1 MVAPSA
7 PVPHTVTPS
16 SFAAATSM
24 AAFRIPVVTSSRSC
38 GSWLSSSRE
47 NAVRSRI
54 ATTTW

>member
-1 MVAPSA
+1 VAPSA